1 MGTSGFSLQVID
13 WMEKLHHR
21 NSCKEFLTSGV
32 DSNLLAHNIL
42 CVKLFWTF
50 NEESQ
55 ERLTMMSNHSLVLK
69 NLRQSSII
77 PSFFYD
83 TEWCY
88 SWRDTGSDLWKV
100 MILWSWRLTTCTT
113 DNKVH
118 LDSTIVSLYSLWAH

>member
-13 WMEKLHHR
+13 WMEKLQKLQKSFWPVVLIQTYLLIIYFVY
-21 NSCKEFLTSGV
+21 SCFYFQWRISRKTYYDVQS
-32 DSNLLAHNIL
+32 LACL
-42 CVKLFWTF
+42 K
-50 NEESQ
+50 
-55 ERLTMMSNHSLVLK
+55 K

-100 MILWSWRLTTCTT
+100 MILWSWRLTTYTT